1 MEITLLS
8 LSDYSNGRLISK
20 TFGLDDLSKDEYKS
34 EVREWLD
41 SISNDGII
49 REECVVQG
57 SCDIPGNFVGM
68 FDLDSDFWEFKE
80 QVEILAQR
88 GFDWDVAVEALTKFY
103 KNTREFDAY
112 RFTGSYIGEYN
123 SPEDFARE
131 YCSELLE
138 IPEHLELYID
148 WEKYARDLL
157 INDYWELD
165 GHYFRNI

>member
-8 LSDYSNGRLISK
+8 LSDYNNGRLISK

-41 SISNDGII
+41 SINNDGII
-49 REECVVQG
+49 REECVVQD
-57 SCDIPGNFVGM
+57 SCDIPDNFVGE

-88 GFDWDVAVEALTKFY
+88 RFDWDAAVEALTKFY
-103 KNTREFDAY
+103 ENTMGFDAD
-112 RFTGSYIGEYN
+112 RFIESYIGEYN

-131 YCSELLE
+131 YCGELLE
-138 IPEHLELYID
+138 IPEHLEFYID